1 MESSGYFC
9 LAWSHDMYEVTQFS
23 SVQSLSRV
31 QLFETPWTAACQAS
45 LSITN
50 SQVHSNPCPSSRW
63 CHPTI
68 ASSVVPFSSCPQ
80 CFPTSGSFQMS
91 QLFASGSQSIGVSI
105 SAPVLPM
112 EKAMANQYS
121 CLENPMNSMNLI
133 YFSSVQSLSRVGLF
147 ATPWIAARQASLS
160 ITISRSSL
168 KLNVHWVCDAIQ
180 PSHPLSSPSPPAPNP
195 SQLLLYTTKKKKKKK
210 KNKNYF

>member
-1 MESSGYFC
+1 MAQIKKSTNNKCWKGCGQKGTLLLCWWEC
-9 LAWSHDMYEVTQFS
+9 KLTQPLWKNVFS

-91 QLFASGSQSIGVSI
+91 QLFASGSQSIGVAASTLF
-105 SAPVLPM
+105 LPM
-112 EKAMANQYS
+112 NTHHWS
-121 CLENPMNSMNLI
+121 PLGWTGWISL
-133 YFSSVQSLSRVGLF
+133 QSKGLSRVFSNTTVQTHQFFSAQLSLWSNSHIH
-147 ATPWIAARQASLS
+147 TWPLEKPQPWLDR
-160 ITISRSSL
+160 
-168 KLNVHWVCDAIQ
+168 
-180 PSHPLSSPSPPAPNP
+180 PLLA
-195 SQLLLYTTKKKKKKK
+195 K
-210 KNKNYF
+210 